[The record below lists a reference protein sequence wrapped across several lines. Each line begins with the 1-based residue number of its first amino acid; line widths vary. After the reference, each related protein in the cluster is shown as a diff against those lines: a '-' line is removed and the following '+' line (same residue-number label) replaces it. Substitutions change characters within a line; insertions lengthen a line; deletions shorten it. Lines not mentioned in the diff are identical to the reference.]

1 MQLDFSIILDWLPA
15 FGSAL
20 QVTLKTTVFSLILG
34 LVISVP
40 LSLCKISTFKPLQ
53 WFAFFYTSVF
63 RGVPL
68 LVQVFMMYFGIP
80 LVLPVRFTAFQAG
93 TLVFAMN
100 SAAYISESLKGGIG
114 AIDIGQYEAAMALG
128 VHYPS
133 MMKDIILPQ
142 AIKSVLPSL
151 VNEFISLLKNTTLIA
166 SIGLVDI
173 LCVGQQI
180 QSRTYRAFEPFFAI
194 SVFYYVLVLGLSILG
209 KALEKKVNASD
220 RG

>member
-1 MQLDFSIILDWLPA
+1 MKLDFSIILPWLPN
-15 FGSAL
+15 FGAAL
-20 QVTLKTTVFSLILG
+20 IVTVQVTICSLLLG
-34 LVISVP
+34 LVLSIP
-40 LSLCKISTFKPLQ
+40 LSLCKISNLRPLQ
-53 WFAFFYTSVF
+53 VFADFYTSVF

-80 LVLPVRFTAFQAG
+80 LVLPVKFNAFQAG

-100 SAAYISESLKGGIG
+100 SAAYISESMKGGIR
-114 AIDIGQYEAAMALG
+114 AIDRGQYEAAMALG

-151 VNEFISLLKNTTLIA
+151 VNEFISLLKNTTLIS

-173 LCVGQQI
+173 LRVGQMI
-180 QSRTYRAFEPFFAI
+180 QSKTYRAFEPFFVIAI
-194 SVFYYVLVLGLSILG
+194 FYYVLVMLLSTLG
-209 KALEKKVNASD
+209 KYLERRVNKSD
-220 RG
+220 RH

>member
-15 FGSAL
+15 FGGAL
-20 QVTLKTTVFSLILG
+20 LVTLKTTVCSLILG

-40 LSLCKISTFKPLQ
+40 LSLCKISNFKPLQ

-80 LVLPVRFTAFQAG
+80 LVLPIRFTAFQAG

-114 AIDIGQYEAAMALG
+114 AIDGGQYEAAMALG

-133 MMKDIILPQ
+133 MMKDIIL
-142 AIKSVLPSL
+142 
-151 VNEFISLLKNTTLIA
+151 
-166 SIGLVDI
+166 
-173 LCVGQQI
+173 
-180 QSRTYRAFEPFFAI
+180 
-194 SVFYYVLVLGLSILG
+194 LSCTP
-209 KALEKKVNASD
+209 
-220 RG
+220 

>member
-1 MQLDFSIILDWLPA
+1 M
-15 FGSAL
+15 
-20 QVTLKTTVFSLILG
+20 
-34 LVISVP
+34 ISVP

-80 LVLPVRFTAFQAG
+80 LVLSVRFTAFQAG

-142 AIKSVLPSL
+142 AVKHILPSL
-151 VNEFISLLKNTTLIA
+151 VNEAISLLKES
-166 SIGLVDI
+166 SILSYIGAVELLRAAD
-173 LCVGQQI
+173 QI
-180 QSRTYRAFEPFFAI
+180 TVLTFRFFEPYLVIALI
-194 SVFYYVLVLGLSILG
+194 YYVFVMLLSMV
-209 KALEKKVNASD
+209 ASRVERWVNRSD
-220 RG
+220 RVS

>member
-1 MQLDFSIILDWLPA
+1 MKLDFSIILPWLPN
-15 FGSAL
+15 FGAAL
-20 QVTLKTTVFSLILG
+20 IVTVQVTICSLLLG
-34 LVISVP
+34 LVLSVP
-40 LSLCKISTFKPLQ
+40 LSLCKISNLRPLQ
-53 WFAFFYTSVF
+53 VFADFYTSVF

-80 LVLPVRFTAFQAG
+80 LVLPVKFNAFQAG

-100 SAAYISESLKGGIG
+100 SAAYISESMKGGIR
-114 AIDIGQYEAAMALG
+114 AIDRGQYEAAMALG

-151 VNEFISLLKNTTLIA
+151 VNEFISLLKNTTLIS

-173 LCVGQQI
+173 LRVGQMI
-180 QSRTYRAFEPFFAI
+180 QSKTYRAFEPFFVIAI
-194 SVFYYVLVLGLSILG
+194 FYYVLVMLLSTLG
-209 KALEKKVNASD
+209 KYLERRVNKSD
-220 RG
+220 RH

>member
-20 QVTLKTTVFSLILG
+20 LVTLKTTVCSLILG

-40 LSLCKISTFKPLQ
+40 LSLCKISNFKPLQ

-133 MMKDIILPQ
+133 ASHQKRAAQSGKRVYQPAEKHDAHRLHRIGGYSLRRT
-142 AIKSVLPSL
+142 ADSVAHIPR
-151 VNEFISLLKNTTLIA
+151 V
-166 SIGLVDI
+166 
-173 LCVGQQI
+173 
-180 QSRTYRAFEPFFAI
+180 
-194 SVFYYVLVLGLSILG
+194 
-209 KALEKKVNASD
+209 
-220 RG
+220 

>member
-1 MQLDFSIILDWLPA
+1 MKLDFSIILPWLPN
-15 FGSAL
+15 FGAAL
-20 QVTLKTTVFSLILG
+20 IVTVQVTICSLLLG
-34 LVISVP
+34 LVLSVP
-40 LSLCKISTFKPLQ
+40 LSLCKISNLRPLQ
-53 WFAFFYTSVF
+53 VFADFYTSVF

-80 LVLPVRFTAFQAG
+80 LVLPVKFNAFQAG

-100 SAAYISESLKGGIG
+100 SAAYISESMKGGIR
-114 AIDIGQYEAAMALG
+114 AIDRGQYEAALALG

-151 VNEFISLLKNTTLIA
+151 VNEFISLLKNTTLIS

-173 LCVGQQI
+173 LRVGQMI
-180 QSRTYRAFEPFFAI
+180 QSKTYRAFEPFFVIAI
-194 SVFYYVLVLGLSILG
+194 FYYVLVMLLSTLG
-209 KALEKKVNASD
+209 KYLERRVNKSD
-220 RG
+220 RH